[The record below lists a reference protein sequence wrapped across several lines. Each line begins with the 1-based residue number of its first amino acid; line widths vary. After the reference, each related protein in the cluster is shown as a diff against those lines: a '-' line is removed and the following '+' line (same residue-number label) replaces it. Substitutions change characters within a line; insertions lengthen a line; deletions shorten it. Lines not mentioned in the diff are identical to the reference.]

1 MKAGTLDGISY
12 LHSSQRSIGLLSQV
26 LGHAGPKHGGEDEYD
41 DCRDEVEYGP
51 NELHGLPFKSN
62 DPPACHDTRGY
73 VSAEGSSFDCL
84 MVMAIKEYTGY
95 DGSQ

>member
-41 DCRDEVEYGP
+41 DCRDQVEYGSDDVHRIILQMGQLD
-51 NELHGLPFKSN
+51 NGFFGLLSLF
-62 DPPACHDTRGY
+62 RG
-73 VSAEGSSFDCL
+73 L
-84 MVMAIKEYTGY
+84 MF
-95 DGSQ
+95 